1 MSGDD
6 GKNLSLALS
15 SKVHKEFLQKYP
27 VYRNVAK
34 SLLSSLN

>member
-15 SKVHKEFLQKYP
+15 SKVHKKFLQKHP
-27 VYRNVAK
+27 AYRNVAK
-34 SLLSSLN
+34 SLLSSLT